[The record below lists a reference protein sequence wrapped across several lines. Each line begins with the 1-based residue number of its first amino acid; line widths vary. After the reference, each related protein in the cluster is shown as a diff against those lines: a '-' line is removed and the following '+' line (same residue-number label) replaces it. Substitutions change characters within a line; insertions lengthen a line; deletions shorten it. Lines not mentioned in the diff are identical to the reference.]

1 MASLV
6 SASTTKVTAFLEAP
20 ALLRWCSLGLLFL
33 FCVAVE
39 LKLNGSSVGMWSNLL
54 MEKSAPQGLL
64 YSSPKRI
71 RVDEWG
77 VWTPA
82 ALSQARQHPA
92 FPIENPNLGAARSPL
107 LMSVPVA
114 YYTTFFRPQFFG
126 FFLFDFERGF
136 SFYWCSKV
144 FGLLLAS
151 GWFLRRIGIRSY
163 ALILFGAIWI
173 YFSSYVQWWFSSPAM
188 LPEMIASWAMTV
200 GCAVQFLR
208 PFHRWKGLAALAG
221 FIYFGINF
229 ILCLYPP
236 YQIPLVWLA
245 IAVLI
250 GLGFEERKRNPG
262 LRPLPAFAWVL
273 AGFLAIAL
281 ILLPFWFDIRETL
294 QLVAQTVYPGARRSH
309 GGDLSLVNLFSG
321 LVGFFEI
328 EQIHPEIYDNICEA
342 SNFYPLWVP
351 VALAVVWSHMRRR
364 VRIEPLPAALGF
376 LLIAFSLFCV
386 VRLPSSLLSAT
397 LISFT
402 TEKRTLLAIGLANIL
417 FCCVFFDRYRSP
429 IFSRR
434 TGITL
439 GVALALGIAGLM
451 VTLHLQDPKFFLEEM
466 HFSLTIAINGVIL
479 ILFFSERWRKLL
491 PAMLA
496 PLLIFS
502 NGGINPIMRGLS
514 PLVDSEAVREVS
526 RLQAADPAGKWIVY
540 NSRYFAQ
547 LVKAAGVPIFNGT
560 KTIPDLPLLRQLDAQ
575 PAEHD
580 YIYNRYANIGCEL
593 PRKNDPAGTSA
604 SLVYPDYYIWFFPPD
619 HPVLQRAGYRYALFP
634 SAWPGAN
641 SYGFSLVEKITRGD
655 LWIYRKKTAAALA
668 RPRPEFP
675 ERLARF

>member
-1 MASLV
+1 MEKAI
-6 SASTTKVTAFLEAP
+6 ARRFP
-20 ALLRWCSLGLLFL
+20 ILRWSAIGCVAL
-33 FCVAVE
+33 FCLFVG

-54 MEKSAPQGLL
+54 MEKSAPRGLL

-82 ALSQARQHPA
+82 ALSQAKQRPA

-136 SFYWCSKV
+136 SFYWCCKV

-151 GWFLRRIGIRSY
+151 GWFLRRLGVRSQ
-163 ALILFGAIWI
+163 ALILFGAVWI

-188 LPEMIASWAMTV
+188 LAEMIASWAMTV

-208 PFHRWKGLAALAG
+208 PFHRWKTLAALAG

-236 YQIPLVWLA
+236 YQIPLGWLA
-245 IAVLI
+245 VAVLFGVGLEEQKRHPEFRTWPAVAWLI
-250 GLGFEERKRNPG
+250 G
-262 LRPLPAFAWVL
+262 
-273 AGFLAIAL
+273 GFLGIAL

-294 QLVAQTVYPGARRSH
+294 HLVAQTAYPGARRSH

-351 VALAVVWSHMRRR
+351 VALAIVWARGQRR

-376 LLIAFSLFCV
+376 LLIALSLFCV
-386 VRLPSSLLSAT
+386 VRLPAGLLSAT
-397 LISFT
+397 LIAFT
-402 TEKRTLLAIGLANIL
+402 TEKRTLLAIGLANIFL
-417 FCCVFFDRYRSP
+417 CCLFFDRYRSL

-434 TGITL
+434 IGITL
-439 GVALALGIAGLM
+439 GTALALGIAGLM
-451 VTLHLQDPKFFLEEM
+451 LSLNVLDPKFFLEEM
-466 HFSLTIAINGVIL
+466 HLSLTVAINGVIL
-479 ILFFSERWRKLL
+479 ILFFSERLRKWL
-491 PAMLA
+491 PAVLA
-496 PLLIFS
+496 PLFILS

-514 PLVDSEAVREVS
+514 PLVDSPVVREIS
-526 RLQAADPAGKWIVY
+526 RLQAADPAAKWIVY

-547 LVKAAGVPIFNGT
+547 LVKATGVPIFNGT
-560 KTIPDLPLLRQLDAQ
+560 KTIPDLSLLHQLDPL
-575 PAEHD
+575 PAAHD

-593 PRKNDPAGTSA
+593 PRQNDPAGTSA
-604 SLVYPDYYIWFFPPD
+604 SLVHPDLYIWFFPPD
-619 HPVLQRAGYRYALFP
+619 HPVLQKAGYRYALFP
-634 SAWPGAN
+634 SAWPGAS
-641 SYGFSLVEKITRGD
+641 SYGFSLVEDIKPAN
-655 LWIYRKKTAAALA
+655 LWIYRFNNPA
-668 RPRPEFP
+668 P
-675 ERLARF
+675 